1 MSSIE
6 PTPTIQQVLQTQSKI
21 RNYSKLIPDVDNTS
35 ESIKLLKLEKKLAKN
50 LLAILNYLIKK
61 EKVKDP
67 YNKPLITNLKRKY
80 GFLFATALRSSIEDI
95 YRLGGKYAL
104 TFNDGFLPTLSYYTT
119 DRDLV
124 LIRKYV
130 KGYHDRIWF
139 RIDKFLLN
147 RVPEAPPIK
156 GSFIIET
163 LAAEIATYVM
173 MEATKEKTRQV
184 ISILDRNNNDP
195 FLTIESASSND
206 ESSNRENYTTITQK
220 ESDTVGPRRSAT
232 ITESAASS
240 KISPQSPFGVE
251 AITELL
257 RIRGYTDL
265 LEDSSFSL
273 DLDPSAIDTEFLST
287 QLREKYYFVW
297 ATAKDDKVCKK
308 YCRPL
313 EGVFWKL
320 GDLNLIPQ
328 PDLLTHPHCRCRII
342 RVRI

>member
-1 MSSIE
+1 MSSNQDL

-21 RNYSKLIPDVDNTS
+21 PNYSKLIPDVDNTP

-50 LLAILNYLIKK
+50 LLAILTYLIKK
-61 EKVKDP
+61 EKVRDP
-67 YNKPLITNLKRKY
+67 LNKPLITNLKRKY

-130 KGYHDRIWF
+130 KAYHDRIWF
-139 RIDKFLLN
+139 RIDKFILN
-147 RVPEAPPIK
+147 RLPEAPPIK

-163 LAAEIATYVM
+163 LAAEIATFVM
-173 MEATKEKTRQV
+173 MEATKEKIRQLLL
-184 ISILDRNNNDP
+184 ILDNRTTRNP
-195 FLTIESASSND
+195 E
-206 ESSNRENYTTITQK
+206 Y
-220 ESDTVGPRRSAT
+220 VV
-232 ITESAASS
+232 ESAASQ

-257 RIRGYTDL
+257 RIRGYTGL

-273 DLDPSAIDTEFLST
+273 DLDPSVIDTEFLST

-297 ATAKDDKVCKK
+297 ATAKDDKVCKR

-328 PDLLTHPHCRCRII
+328 PDLLTHPHCRCRIL
-342 RVRI
+342 RVRF

>member
-1 MSSIE
+1 MNSE
-6 PTPTIQQVLQTQSKI
+6 QPTPTIQQILQTQSKI
-21 RNYSKLIPDVDNTS
+21 PNYSKLIPDVDNTR

-50 LLAILNYLIKK
+50 LLAIFTYPIKK
-61 EKVKDP
+61 EKVRDP

-104 TFNDGFLPTLSYYTT
+104 TFNDGFLPTLSYFTT
-119 DRDLV
+119 DADLV

-147 RVPEAPPIK
+147 RLPEAPPIK

-163 LAAEIATYVM
+163 LAAEIATFVM
-173 MEATKEKTRQV
+173 MEATKEKTRQLLLL
-184 ISILDRNNNDP
+184 LDKNNGNP
-195 FLTIESASSND
+195 E
-206 ESSNRENYTTITQK
+206 YT
-220 ESDTVGPRRSAT
+220 V
-232 ITESAASS
+232 ESAASS

-257 RIRGYTDL
+257 RIRGYTGL

-273 DLDPSAIDTEFLST
+273 DLDPSVIDTEFLST

-297 ATAKDDKVCKK
+297 ATAKDDKVCKR

-328 PDLLTHPHCRCRII
+328 PDFVFMLFDSVCEFLFNL
-342 RVRI
+342 